1 MSLDWII
8 QLIINNRGTASPYM
22 RAINL
27 FEFQI
32 AVTDSKSFEEL
43 GVAKKINCAPSKLL
57 QTARIF
63 AAIRFLE
70 TIESK
75 LRERNAGNAVS
86 IKQCGEDRDYQMIFD
101 DVIARNGGW
110 WRIRHSPSVRS
121 FDNGIKSR
129 LEEAEAVAKYIDFSY
144 RYDKYP
150 IKPHRRGGRTAAKYV
165 VRTAP
170 SFGAPEMKR
179 TKSKDLWSEF
189 GSPAPFLYL
198 LLIQDFPLKPL
209 RVGSETFSDDLLKQ
223 AEDVATLRH
232 FFRAY
237 QHLCE
242 VLNRQGYN
250 YDIPRLDINCD
261 IPQLKAHPF
270 EDDVKAAF
278 EHPEAKSG
286 A

>member
-8 QLIINNRGTASPYM
+8 QLIIDNRGTASPYM

-32 AVTDSKSFEEL
+32 AVTDSKSFDEL
-43 GVAKKINCAPSKLL
+43 VVAEKINCAPSKLL

-86 IKQCGEDRDYQMIFD
+86 IKQYAEDRDYQMIFD

-110 WRIRHSPSVRS
+110 RRIRHSPSVRS
-121 FDNGIKSR
+121 FDRKIISR
-129 LEEAEAVAKYIDFSY
+129 FEEAEAVAKYIDFSY

-150 IKPHRRGGRTAAKYV
+150 ITPHRIGGITAAKYV
-165 VRTAP
+165 VRTAT
-170 SFGAPEMKR
+170 SFGAPKMKR

-189 GSPAPFLYL
+189 DSAAPFLYL
-198 LLIQDFPLKPL
+198 LLIQDFPLKSP

-223 AEDVATLRH
+223 AEDVATLRR

-242 VLNRQGYN
+242 VLNRQGYD

-261 IPQLKAHPF
+261 IPQLKADAF
-270 EDDVKAAF
+270 EDDAKVAF
-278 EHPEAKSG
+278 GHPEAKSG